1 MRHIRPLTKM
11 LTLTYLSTE
20 AEVNDGISH
29 IDLRKKPSVL
39 VLVMCGLFLLLRDQ
53 YSLLVSLELNYEWL

>member
-1 MRHIRPLTKM
+1 M